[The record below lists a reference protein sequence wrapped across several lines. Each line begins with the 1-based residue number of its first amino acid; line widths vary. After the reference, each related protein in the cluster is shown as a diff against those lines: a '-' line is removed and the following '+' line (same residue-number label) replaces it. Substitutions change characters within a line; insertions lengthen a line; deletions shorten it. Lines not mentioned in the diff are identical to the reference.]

1 MLCHISIDA
10 CIFSQFYWHVAQFRC
25 LKQSILDLLLQTT
38 ALILFCLP
46 TKLMLIQMHL
56 LLVGRQNT
64 APSRRAAWHC
74 RERPW
79 HCSQS
84 HWAGQR
90 CQHQRRRKYL
100 HLASYLSVSCHPS
113 DTHSL
118 PVIISV
124 SLLLPTSP
132 FLFLPPPPHLWHS
145 TFAVTIPALTSYS
158 LLLLLLPPLIS
169 TILIN
174 KLAYCTLRPISHYNC
189 VTHMWTKQWF
199 KCKRFLVNL

>member
-124 SLLLPTSP
+124 SLLLPY
-132 FLFLPPPPHLWHS
+132 LPIS
-145 TFAVTIPALTSYS
+145 IPASSSPSLTLDVRCHDSC
-158 LLLLLLPPLIS
+158 PN
-169 TILIN
+169 ILQPAAAAAAAAD
-174 KLAYCTLRPISHYNC
+174 KHYID
-189 VTHMWTKQWF
+189 Q
-199 KCKRFLVNL
+199 